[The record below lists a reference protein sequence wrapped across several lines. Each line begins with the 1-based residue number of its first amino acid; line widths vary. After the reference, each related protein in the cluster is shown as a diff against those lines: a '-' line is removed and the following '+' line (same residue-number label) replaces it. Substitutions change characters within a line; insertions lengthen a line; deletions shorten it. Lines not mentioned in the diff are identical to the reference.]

1 MDLRNGS
8 RQSNELQ
15 FHCDLARVQS
25 RAVSGLMRQV
35 SAEAVASP
43 GCAIT
48 LHALI
53 KTYDAELNCFA
64 LRLSG
69 ERRILS
75 LNSARLHV
83 NSFLFFTADDT
94 QALDHDGL
102 VELYYTAYK
111 VIMGTKATYP
121 GKSSGPDYANWSK
134 LLAAFI
140 ILKISRSCL
149 ASRVDLRAGEKAYF
163 ATILEFRESSLGNDD
178 LCARGAM
185 VLGQLWSST
194 RVFRRPDGVVDG
206 LALRIRSRLSMGI
219 VHDCFWWW
227 REEFQGK
234 ANPYNAQRKPA
245 SEGTSLF
252 HLSDAVALGSNS
264 AATPGQ
270 EILNEMD
277 VLRDLTG
284 LTGLT
289 MPEDL
294 VFAI

>member
-1 MDLRNGS
+1 
-8 RQSNELQ
+8 
-15 FHCDLARVQS
+15 
-25 RAVSGLMRQV
+25 
-35 SAEAVASP
+35 
-43 GCAIT
+43 
-48 LHALI
+48 
-53 KTYDAELNCFA
+53 
-64 LRLSG
+64 
-69 ERRILS
+69 
-75 LNSARLHV
+75 
-83 NSFLFFTADDT
+83 
-94 QALDHDGL
+94 
-102 VELYYTAYK
+102 
-111 VIMGTKATYP
+111 MGTKATYP
-121 GKSSGPDYANWSK
+121 GKSSCPDYANWSK

-149 ASRVDLRAGEKAYF
+149 AGRVDLRAGEKAYF

-194 RVFRRPDGVVDG
+194 RVFRRPDGAVDG

-234 ANPYNAQRKPA
+234 ANPYNAQSTPPSDGLFDQPGTRCQRLIITV
-245 SEGTSLF
+245 GTSFF

-270 EILNEMD
+270 EVLHEMD

-289 MPEDL
+289 IPEDL